1 MITVLTVLVVM
12 VLLLLMTR
20 VFLLM
25 LMMMTIMVM
34 RKCAKRYQE
43 MTVVITSIC
52 SALSVVTNKKN
63 IQGDFYILPHRRHS
77 SRVKF
82 DVDSSIPSG
91 SGISP
96 RKQQISAIGARPDNF
111 ACCLLAKL
119 FNFVILTA
127 LLIHV
132 LHFLHICHGPYCT
145 DIHTA
150 VLTCRH

>member
-1 MITVLTVLVVM
+1 
-12 VLLLLMTR
+12 
-20 VFLLM
+20 
-25 LMMMTIMVM
+25 MMTTMVM
-34 RKCAKRYQE
+34 RKCAKKVSRNDSGNYQH
-43 MTVVITSIC
+43 MQCT
-52 SALSVVTNKKN
+52 KKN
-63 IQGDFYILPHRRHS
+63 IQGDFYILPQRRHS
-77 SRVKF
+77 SLVKF
-82 DVDSSIPSG
+82 DVDSSIVSG

-96 RKQQISAIGARPDNF
+96 RKQQISAIGARLDNF

-132 LHFLHICHGPYCT
+132 LHFLHICHGPCCT